1 MTEKREIANHL
12 RDQGYT
18 LEQIGLL
25 LDISR
30 ARAGQLVA
38 QQGRFQAVTE
48 KGCIYVN
55 LRAWMNKNRV
65 SRAEFIRRMGYTN
78 SPDTVTRF
86 STYLRGEHQPKKN
99 FIDKMLDVTGM
110 TYEEMFK
117 IG

>member
-1 MTEKREIANHL
+1 MDKREIAHHL

-38 QQGRFQAVTE
+38 RQGRFQAVTD
-48 KGCIYVN
+48 KHCPFVN

-65 SRAEFIRRMGYTN
+65 SRAEFLRRMGYMN
-78 SPDTVTRF
+78 SPETIRRF
-86 STYLRGEHQPKKN
+86 GTYLRGEHQPRKD